1 MALCDRASMAMRRRP
16 HPRHGPS
23 TWPRQAAGGPLVWA
37 QAYPLVDELEL
48 EVALAPVW
56 VGLRARL
63 QRVPLILPAAQI
75 LAGQEGREAMGG
87 RPQAL
92 LGVDPQP
99 LP

>member
-1 MALCDRASMAMRRRP
+1 MARP
-16 HPRHGPS
+16 PGPG
-23 TWPRQAAGGPLVWA
+23 RPLEDPWSWA

-63 QRVPLILPAAQI
+63 QRVPLILPAVQI